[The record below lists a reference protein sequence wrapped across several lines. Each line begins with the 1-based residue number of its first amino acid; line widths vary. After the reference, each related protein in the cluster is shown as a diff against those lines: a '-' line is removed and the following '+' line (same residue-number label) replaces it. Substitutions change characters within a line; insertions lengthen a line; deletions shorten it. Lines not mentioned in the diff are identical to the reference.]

1 MPVVDYLIERSNGI
15 GGREELQ
22 PAGRLGAL
30 IVACVDPRA
39 DPANIFEL
47 KRGEA
52 AVLRVPGGRITPA
65 TLQSLFLLSAVAA
78 ATQRGRAE
86 LIVMHHTDCGLSYL
100 GPEHAALLADY
111 FGIDKSRLLSRY
123 PADPHV
129 SIAVDLGLLSQD
141 ERMPRQMLASGLV
154 YDVATGAVRLAV
166 PPATLAEH
174 AHHPLE

>member
-86 LIVMHHTDCGLSYL
+86 LIVMHHTDCGLSHL
-100 GPEHAALLADY
+100 GPEHTRLLAHY
-111 FGIDKSRLLSRY
+111 FGVEEPQVPTRY
-123 PADPHV
+123 PADPYA
-129 SIAVDLGLLSQD
+129 SIAVDIGLLSQD
-141 ERMPRQMLASGLV
+141 ERVPRQMVTSGLV
-154 YDVATGAVRLAV
+154 YDVATGVVQLAI
-166 PPATLAEH
+166 PPAPVGEH
-174 AHHPLE
+174 HLRR

>member
-1 MPVVDYLIERSNGI
+1 MAVVDHLIERSIGI
-15 GGREELQ
+15 RGREERQ
-22 PAGRLGAL
+22 PAARLGAL

-65 TLQSLFLLSAVAA
+65 TLQSLGVLSAVAA
-78 ATQRGRAE
+78 ADQRGRAE
-86 LIVMHHTDCGLSYL
+86 LILMHHTDCGLSHL

-111 FGIDKSRLLSRY
+111 FGIDTSQLLSRY
-123 PADPHV
+123 PADPHA
-129 SIAVDLGLLSQD
+129 SIAVDLRLLSQD

-154 YDVATGAVRLAV
+154 YDVATRVVRLAV

-174 AHHPLE
+174 AHHPVG